1 MVQKYGGNGKGC
13 DAKIMYSE
21 DFNKFTPI
29 FQSLILFFRDTSSC
43 PSSLA

>member
-21 DFNKFTPI
+21 DFNKFT
-29 FQSLILFFRDTSSC
+29 LILFFRDTSPC
-43 PSSLA
+43 PSS

>member
-21 DFNKFTPI
+21 DFNKFTLI
-29 FQSLILFFRDTSSC
+29 FQSLILFFMDTSPC
-43 PSSLA
+43 PSS